1 MRRSYYILIAV
12 VCIAATI
19 GLRCGTERATDP
31 DAPVYGVTPDSV
43 DVEIS
48 STQQFVV
55 EFANIPSEVTWYVD
69 GTRGGS
75 PATGMITPHGLF
87 IAPHEVPPGGYVTI
101 TAEAVLDATVR
112 EAAKAVIQSGYGTPF
127 IQISPDSVTVI
138 LGDSTSF
145 SAAASGCPLADPS
158 WSVATISS
166 GSDPAGDMRSDGT
179 YAAPNT
185 IFGDIT
191 LMVTVESPD
200 CPGKKGI
207 AKAVVRKPE
216 MFVVQ
221 FEDFSDSSGVAIRRN
236 VSCGLADLAVDGLD
250 KFNEWIVVPYEVR
263 AGGEYS
269 AEIRYKSNDEDFL
282 RVVVAE
288 MGCPNQDP
296 PGEAGFVIDL
306 GDGVT

>member
-12 VCIAATI
+12 LFVAATI

-31 DAPVYGVTPDSV
+31 DTPVYGVTPDSV

-48 STQQFVV
+48 STQQFMV
-55 EFANIPSEVTWYVD
+55 EFYNVPGEVTWYVD
-69 GTRGGS
+69 GIRGGN
-75 PATGMITPHGLF
+75 PRTGMITPDGF
-87 IAPHEVPPGGYVTI
+87 YIAPHEAPPGGYVTI
-101 TAEAVLDATVR
+101 TARAELDSTVR
-112 EAAKAVIQSGYGTPF
+112 ETAKAVIQSGYGTPF
-127 IQISPDSVTVI
+127 IEISPDSITVI

-145 SAAASGCPLADPS
+145 SAAGSGCPLADPS
-158 WSVATISS
+158 WAVVAVSS

-221 FEDFSDSSGVAIRRN
+221 FETFSDSSGVEIHRN
-236 VSCGLADLAVDGLD
+236 VSCGGLDLAVDGLD
-250 KFNEWIVVPYEVR
+250 QPNEWIVVPYEAR

-282 RVVVAE
+282 RVAVAE
-288 MGCPNQDP
+288 MGCPNPDQAV
-296 PGEAGFVIDL
+296 EADFVIDV
-306 GDGVT
+306 GDGVR

>member
-1 MRRSYYILIAV
+1 MRRSHYILIAAIFIV
-12 VCIAATI
+12 AMI

-43 DVEIS
+43 TVEVS

-55 EFANIPSEVTWYVD
+55 ELYNIPGEATWYVD

-75 PATGMITPHGLF
+75 PTTGMITPDGLF
-87 IAPHEVPPGGYVTI
+87 IAPHEAPPGGYVTI
-101 TAEAVLDATVR
+101 TARAELDSTVR
-112 EAAKAVIQSGYGTPF
+112 DTAKAVIQSGYGTPF
-127 IQISPDSVTVI
+127 VQISPDSVTVI

-158 WSVATISS
+158 WSIVAVSS
-166 GSDPAGDMRSDGT
+166 NSDPAGEVRSNGT
-179 YAAPNT
+179 YAAPT
-185 IFGDIT
+185 AIPDDLT

-221 FEDFSDSSGVAIRRN
+221 FETFSDSSGVAIQRN
-236 VSCGLADLAVDGLD
+236 VSCGGSDLAVDGLD
-250 KFNEWIVVPYEVR
+250 QPNEWIVVPYEVR

-288 MGCPNQDP
+288 MGCPNSDQAV
-296 PGEAGFVIDL
+296 EAGFVIDL
-306 GDGVT
+306 GDGVR